1 MRQAPAGTSMRRL
14 ALGASKP
21 GAWTAKGVA
30 LPSSGSPCK
39 HVESMLARRI
49 PNQGD
54 QPAQRH
60 LQRQLHRRP
69 CHDSLTRLAFMSGV
83 PSSRAKCFLWL
94 GSVSPRVKVIRLWG
108 IGRRQLQDTG
118 SWADSRSV
126 CSGRAACR
134 RG

>member
-54 QPAQRH
+54 QQAQRH
-60 LQRQLHRRP
+60 LQRQLHPPALPRLP
-69 CHDSLTRLAFMSGV
+69 DTTRLHVWRAVV
-83 PSSRAKCFLWL
+83 PGKVLL
-94 GSVSPRVKVIRLWG
+94 VVGQRVAAGEGDQAVGHWKETVARHMVM
-108 IGRRQLQDTG
+108 GR
-118 SWADSRSV
+118 
-126 CSGRAACR
+126 
-134 RG
+134 